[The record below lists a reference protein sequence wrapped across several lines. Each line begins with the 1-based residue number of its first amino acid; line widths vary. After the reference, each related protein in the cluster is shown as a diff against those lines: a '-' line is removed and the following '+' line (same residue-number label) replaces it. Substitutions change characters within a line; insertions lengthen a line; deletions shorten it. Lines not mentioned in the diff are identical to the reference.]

1 VDDARARAAC
11 VTYLQNWMVFFYP
24 ERLDLFKE
32 AEELAK
38 SLGGELQI
46 PRFSWK
52 YAWIEKMFG
61 RSQAKRA
68 QVMLPRIKWSVIR
81 SLDKALYQIEGRKP
95 EESLLRS

>member
-1 VDDARARAAC
+1 

-24 ERLDLFKE
+24 ERLDLFQE
-32 AEELAK
+32 AADLAK
-38 SLGGELQI
+38 SLGGELNI

-68 QVMLPRIKWSVIR
+68 QVMLPRIKWSLVR
-81 SLDKALYQIEGRKP
+81 GWDKT
-95 EESLLRS
+95 LLRLENRKLADSLGR